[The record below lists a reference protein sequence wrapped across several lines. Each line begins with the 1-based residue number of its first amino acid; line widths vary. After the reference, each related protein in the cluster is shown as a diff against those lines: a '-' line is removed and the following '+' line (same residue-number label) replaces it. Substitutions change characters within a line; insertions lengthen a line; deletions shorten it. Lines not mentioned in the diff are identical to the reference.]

1 VSSTRKCSQELL
13 WIQVVFEG
21 LPSVNEHYRNFFV
34 VSLSQ
39 LCISIDVDLAP
50 FEIVLPRKLCELLLY
65 NVAKVTSLA

>member
-1 VSSTRKCSQELL
+1 M
-13 WIQVVFEG
+13 VFES
-21 LPSVNEHYRNFFV
+21 LPSINEHYRNFLV

-50 FEIVLPRKLCELLLY
+50 FEIVPPRKLCELLLY